1 MQTVFFSAHRK
12 TGLGCK
18 IKVPGITFSS
28 GKKHT
33 PTAYQYK
40 KERAMEKWYIFTFEL
55 TYLKVIKCM
64 GLALFSFIW
73 DKTSSRFL
81 HT

>member
-40 KERAMEKWYIFTFEL
+40 KKKKEPWKNGIYSPL
-55 TYLKVIKCM
+55 N
-64 GLALFSFIW
+64 
-73 DKTSSRFL
+73 
-81 HT
+81 